1 MQRELVMYNNY
12 PGKFITLEGIEG
24 VGKSTH
30 LGYIK
35 DWFLSRGI
43 PAITTREPGGGP
55 VAERI
60 RAIFLEQLPEKITP
74 DTELLLLFAGRAQHL
89 ATVII
94 PALQQGQ
101 WVICDRF
108 TDASYAY
115 QGGGRGISAE
125 RIAVL
130 EQWTH
135 ADLQPD
141 LTLLFDAPVD
151 VALSRIQTRAA
162 ADRIEVED
170 KAFFNRVRNCYL
182 ERSKQYARYQVID
195 AIPDI
200 STIQHNLNNVLEKFL
215 IICNTPGNAREYS

>member
-1 MQRELVMYNNY
+1 MNHKYT
-12 PGKFITLEGIEG
+12 GKFITLEGIEG

-35 DWFLSRGI
+35 DWLSLKGI
-43 PAITTREPGGGP
+43 SAITTREPGGGP

-60 RAIFLEQLPEKITP
+60 RAIFLEKLPEKITA

-94 PALQQGQ
+94 PALQRGQ

-115 QGGGRGISAE
+115 QGGGRHIPAE
-125 RIAVL
+125 RIALL
-130 EQWTH
+130 ENWVH
-135 ADLQPD
+135 HDLQPD
-141 LTLLFDAPVD
+141 LTLLFDAPVEI
-151 VALSRIQTRAA
+151 ALARVQKRGES
-162 ADRIEVED
+162 DRIEAED

-182 ERSKQYARYQVID
+182 ARAKQYQRYRVID
-195 AIPDI
+195 ASPSIEI
-200 STIQHNLNNVLEKFL
+200 VRQELVKVLVENFKPNS
-215 IICNTPGNAREYS
+215 IK

>member
-1 MQRELVMYNNY
+1 MNPKQ

-30 LGYIK
+30 LRYIK
-35 DWFLSRGI
+35 EWLARKGI
-43 PAITTREPGGGP
+43 SAITTREPGGGP

-60 RAIFLEQLPEKITP
+60 RAIFLEKLPEKITP

-94 PALQQGQ
+94 PALQRGE

-115 QGGGRGISAE
+115 QGGGRNISAD
-125 RIAVL
+125 RIGVL
-130 EQWTH
+130 ENWVH
-135 ADLQPD
+135 GDLQPD

-151 VALSRIQTRAA
+151 IALSRIHKRGE
-162 ADRIEVED
+162 ADRIEAED
-170 KAFFNRVRNCYL
+170 KAFFNRVRDCYL
-182 ERSKQYARYQVID
+182 ARAKKFSRYRVID
-195 AIPDI
+195 ASPDI
-200 STIQHNLNNVLEKFL
+200 ERVQRDLSEVLDHFL
-215 IICNTPGNAREYS
+215 Q

>member
-1 MQRELVMYNNY
+1 MSHNY

-30 LGYIK
+30 LNYIK
-35 DWFLSRGI
+35 AWLSERGI
-43 PAITTREPGGGP
+43 ATVTTREPGGGP

-60 RAIFLEQLPEKITP
+60 RAIFLEKLPEKITP

-115 QGGGRGISAE
+115 QGGGRNIAAE

-130 EQWTH
+130 ENWTH
-135 ADLQPD
+135 CDLQPD

-151 VALSRIQTRAA
+151 IALSRIQQRGAS
-162 ADRIEVED
+162 DRIEAEN
-170 KAFFNRVRNCYL
+170 KAFFNRVRDCYL
-182 ERSKQYARYQVID
+182 TRSKQYARYRVID
-195 AIPDI
+195 ASPDI
-200 STIQHNLNNVLEKFL
+200 AMVQDELDQVLDSFL
-215 IICNTPGNAREYS
+215 TSRKA